1 MDFVPV
7 HPPDAVHKVAL
18 VELQVR
24 VDEEPEVID
33 AGLADSWTVGIA
45 GPVAIVTRAECVA
58 DPAVPV
64 QVNVNV
70 ALLVKDPVLCEP
82 DVAFV
87 PDHAPEA
94 VQAVAFV
101 DVQVS
106 VDEEPEDRELGFA
119 VNWTV
124 GAGLVAAPKFGL

>member
-1 MDFVPV
+1 M
-7 HPPDAVHKVAL
+7 

-33 AGLADSWTVGIA
+33 VGLADSWTVGIA
-45 GPVAIVTRAECVA
+45 GAAVTVTRADCVA

-64 QVNVNV
+64 QVNVYV
-70 ALLVKDPVLCEP
+70 ALLVRDPVLCEP

-94 VQAVAFV
+94 VQEVAFV
-101 DVQVS
+101 DVQLR
-106 VDEEPEDRELGFA
+106 VDEDPEVRELGFA

-124 GAGLVAAPKFGL
+124 GSGLAAPKFGL